1 MITIYI
7 NGIWGHL
14 EVKKNLVE
22 NPLKEC
28 FFAFFEQQENNKLFF
43 LGEKQLPK

>member
-1 MITIYI
+1 MIMIYI

-14 EVKKNLVE
+14 EVLEILVE

-28 FFAFFEQQENNKLFF
+28 FFANF
-43 LGEKQLPK
+43 